1 LVQQPDF
8 SKHFYSISDLSPRGR
23 IGEHPWSGMMD
34 LADINDFFECCLGQW
49 AIERTY
55 HYLTH
60 QEIERSHTDFQVEA
74 IPPDRKRQ
82 VLADNAYAAPD
93 NLDGLPGFN
102 LVFHT
107 VSDRGEQVSQELR
120 ALFVPKQ
127 QVNGVITG
135 DYLRD
140 RAYEEARPIVSSF
153 RYDPSNRELLMTTP
167 YTRVVSVDS
176 ILLVNPKMRIR
187 RILNY
192 QRPEAGQPLDTL
204 VLVGFGVEQKIS

>member
-1 LVQQPDF
+1 
-8 SKHFYSISDLSPRGR
+8 
-23 IGEHPWSGMMD
+23 MD
-34 LADINDFFECCLGQW
+34 LADITYFFECCIGNW
-49 AIERTY
+49 SIERTY

-74 IPPDRKRQ
+74 ITSDLKQ
-82 VLADNAYAAPD
+82 KVLADNEYPIPSHLGD
-93 NLDGLPGFN
+93 LPGFN

-107 VSDRGEQVSQELR
+107 VSDKGEKVSQELR

-127 QVNGVITG
+127 QIDGIITG

-153 RYDPSNRELLMTTP
+153 RYDPKNRELLMTTP

-176 ILLVNPKMRIR
+176 ILLVNPTMRIR

-204 VLVGFGVEQKIS
+204 VLVGFGVEQKVP

>member
-1 LVQQPDF
+1 M
-8 SKHFYSISDLSPRGR
+8 DLS
-23 IGEHPWSGMMD
+23 
-34 LADINDFFECCLGQW
+34 DINDFFDCCIGHW
-49 AIERTY
+49 SIERTY
-55 HYLTH
+55 HYLAH

-74 IPPDRKRQ
+74 IPPDLKRQ
-82 VLADNAYAAPD
+82 VLADNAYPVPD
-93 NLDGLPGFN
+93 ALDDLPGFN

-107 VSDRGEQVSQELR
+107 VSDQGEVVNQALR

-127 QVNGVITG
+127 QADGVITG

-153 RYDPSNRELLMTTP
+153 RYDPTRRELLMTTP

-176 ILLVNPKMRIR
+176 ILLVNPHLRIR

-192 QRPEAGQPLDTL
+192 QRPEAGKPLDTL
-204 VLVGFGVEQKIS
+204 VLAGFGVEQKTA

>member
-1 LVQQPDF
+1 
-8 SKHFYSISDLSPRGR
+8 
-23 IGEHPWSGMMD
+23 MD
-34 LADINDFFECCLGQW
+34 PLNINDFFDGCLGRW
-49 AIERTY
+49 SIERTY

-60 QEIERSHTDFQVEA
+60 QVVERSHTDFQVEA
-74 IPPDRKRQ
+74 IAPNLKQKVLTDNDYATPDS
-82 VLADNAYAAPD
+82 
-93 NLDGLPGFN
+93 LDMLPGFN

-107 VSDRGEQVSQELR
+107 VSDQGEEVSQELR

-127 QVNGVITG
+127 QIDGVITG

-153 RYDPSNRELLMTTP
+153 RYDPRQRELLMTTP

-176 ILLVNPKMRIR
+176 IVLVNPTMRLR

-192 QRPEAGQPLDTL
+192 QRPAAGQPLDTL
-204 VLVGFGVEQKIS
+204 VLVGFGVEQKTA